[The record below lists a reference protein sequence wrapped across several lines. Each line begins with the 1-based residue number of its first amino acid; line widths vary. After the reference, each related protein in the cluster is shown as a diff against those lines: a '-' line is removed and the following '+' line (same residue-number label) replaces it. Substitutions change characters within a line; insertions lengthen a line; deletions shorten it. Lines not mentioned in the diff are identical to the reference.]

1 MPQDN
6 NLMST
11 NSNSYKSI
19 MKGTAIFGGT
29 QFFAILVNLIRGKLV
44 ALFLGPEGMG
54 ISSLMMSSMNTIQ
67 HFSSLG
73 LNLSIVKEISKAKE
87 TGKEEKLL
95 LVISIARALLRITA
109 IIGALFTIL
118 FSRFLSN
125 ITFGNVDY
133 YWYFILL
140 SIAVFFTTMSNGE
153 LSILQGYR
161 AIKKLAYASIIGSF
175 TGLFVGVPLYYW
187 FGYDAIVP
195 AMIVL
200 SLVNFLFYRYTSY
213 KLTIKSIILR

>member
-1 MPQDN
+1 
-6 NLMST
+6 MST

-67 HFSSLG
+67 QFSSLG

-140 SIAVFFTTMSNGE
+140 SIVPFP
-153 LSILQGYR
+153 I
-161 AIKKLAYASIIGSF
+161 IIGSSHVASIAYQL
-175 TGLFVGVPLYYW
+175 LFK
-187 FGYDAIVP
+187 
-195 AMIVL
+195 
-200 SLVNFLFYRYTSY
+200 NT
-213 KLTIKSIILR
+213 

>member
-67 HFSSLG
+67 QFSSLG

-109 IIGALFTIL
+109 IIGPSGCGKSTLLKNILGYLHSSSGTIKIANKNSNE
-118 FSRFLSN
+118 FSR
-125 ITFGNVDY
+125 T
-133 YWYFILL
+133 
-140 SIAVFFTTMSNGE
+140 
-153 LSILQGYR
+153 
-161 AIKKLAYASIIGSF
+161 KK
-175 TGLFVGVPLYYW
+175 
-187 FGYDAIVP
+187 
-195 AMIVL
+195 
-200 SLVNFLFYRYTSY
+200 NRN
-213 KLTIKSIILR
+213 